1 MTAEGNG
8 RREEEKGRGGITMGF
23 SLPKV
28 NILVTSLGGDIVKRV
43 FHSVCKINIKIP
55 FETILLK

>member
-1 MTAEGNG
+1 
-8 RREEEKGRGGITMGF
+8 MGF

-28 NILVTSLGGDIVKRV
+28 NILVTSLGDDIVKRV
-43 FHSVCKINIKIP
+43 FHSICKINIKIP